1 MLSDLLE
8 NQIVFDFREL
18 NEDTRVRGTDIE
30 CTTAIGNYRNI
41 IGDYVLRS
49 KRVYLFSFQVI
60 NALTFK
66 VGVVLK
72 QAIDDMIA
80 KKDPFKA
87 AFCNTEI
94 GYAFFSQGYAR
105 HKTKD
110 LVTQK
115 KIHKG
120 VAPGDIV
127 TIAFDTIKG
136 TLSFYVNKEFGC
148 QLFVDQK
155 FKNEEFYPALAI
167 LGENEKLR
175 LTYYD

>member
-8 NQIVFDFREL
+8 NQIVFDMREL
-18 NEDTRVRGTDIE
+18 NDDTRVRGTDIE
-30 CTTAIGNYRNI
+30 CLTAIGTYRNI

-49 KRVYLFSFQVI
+49 KRVYLFSFQVV
-60 NALTFK
+60 NALAFK
-66 VGVVLK
+66 VGVVLR
-72 QAIDDMIA
+72 QPVDDMLA
-80 KKDPFKA
+80 KKETLKG

-110 LVTQK
+110 LNGQK

-120 VAPGDIV
+120 VAPGDVV
-127 TIAFDTIKG
+127 TIAFDTIRG
-136 TLSFYVNKEFGC
+136 TLSFYINKEFGC

-155 FKNEEFYPALAI
+155 FKSEEFYPALAI